1 MMFLHSSH
9 GGSTRLL
16 SAYYKTPTH
25 VSILAASIAI
35 TVVFKVRPVLEGSGR
50 DADPCQR
57 QLLGPPVITKMIALH
72 RTGGGQRLQPVFCIV
87 SQASTALW
95 RSNRPRVTG
104 SG

>member
-16 SAYYKTPTH
+16 SAYDKTPTH

-57 QLLGPPVITKMIALH
+57 QLLGPSALANVN
-72 RTGGGQRLQPVFCIV
+72 G
-87 SQASTALW
+87 
-95 RSNRPRVTG
+95 
-104 SG
+104 